1 MKWSSQRLA
10 MVAAVMMALL
20 SACPSMFGQWRL
32 TIKPEDAFFDPRQVA
47 LAAASKAGNVRAIEN
62 AVKEG
67 ANVKAIGRQNPTTLW
82 YALVAGEK
90 KAFARLL
97 ELGADPNQR
106 NDAGEPLN
114 GWCVTRRDS
123 DYLKL
128 ALAHGGNPNAVNPIS
143 KQSIVFRTN
152 SVASNERL
160 EILLRAGADINSRDK
175 YGSTLINVASGSRLM
190 KKVLILLQRGADP
203 FIRDESEGDVAS
215 GIFCPNWA
223 TKTEGYRARGEFL
236 RLLEARGLKF
246 DWALTETVRIHNFD
260 EATGKEPP
268 MWLNRSAKEPNPEWV
283 KANSEKPSNGIK
295 KYFGD
300 RHRNTKKFWSACAQA
315 APPRRRGRRGGR

>member
-1 MKWSSQRLA
+1 MA

-20 SACPSMFGQWRL
+20 SACLSMFGQWRL
-32 TIKPEDAFFDPRQVA
+32 TIKPEDAFFGPRQVA

-67 ANVKAIGRQNPTTLW
+67 ANVKAIGRQNSTALW

-128 ALAHGGNPNAVNPIS
+128 ALAPGGI
-143 KQSIVFRTN
+143 RT
-152 SVASNERL
+152 R
-160 EILLRAGADINSRDK
+160 
-175 YGSTLINVASGSRLM
+175 
-190 KKVLILLQRGADP
+190 
-203 FIRDESEGDVAS
+203 
-215 GIFCPNWA
+215 
-223 TKTEGYRARGEFL
+223 
-236 RLLEARGLKF
+236 
-246 DWALTETVRIHNFD
+246 
-260 EATGKEPP
+260 
-268 MWLNRSAKEPNPEWV
+268 
-283 KANSEKPSNGIK
+283 
-295 KYFGD
+295 
-300 RHRNTKKFWSACAQA
+300 
-315 APPRRRGRRGGR
+315 